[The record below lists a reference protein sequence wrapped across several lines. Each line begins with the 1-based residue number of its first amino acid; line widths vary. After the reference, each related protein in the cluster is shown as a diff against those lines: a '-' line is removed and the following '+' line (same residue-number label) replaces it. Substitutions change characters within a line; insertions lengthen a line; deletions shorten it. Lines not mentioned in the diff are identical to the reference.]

1 MFQDTPYTS
10 PEWLL
15 AIYIP
20 PISVARLPFLHGR
33 SCISGLDTFFRMA
46 LLPAGKRDFFGALV
60 CLSRLLGWPKR
71 AYAFF
76 PGYIQEK
83 THTPFLAKGII
94 VHVLPLFMCF
104 QDDSNLLPEIF
115 FLQFCLAFKVSSL
128 PSLNIFLKERYH
140 LKLCRFVNCRPLS
153 SIFQL
158 AFLGAGRKSA
168 GLLQALFWFWGAG

>member
-1 MFQDTPYTS
+1 MT
-10 PEWLL
+10 
-15 AIYIP
+15 
-20 PISVARLPFLHGR
+20 
-33 SCISGLDTFFRMA
+33 
-46 LLPAGKRDFFGALV
+46 LLPDGKRDFFGALI

-76 PGYIQEK
+76 REYIQEK
-83 THTPFLAKGII
+83 THTPALAKGII

-104 QDDSNLLPEIF
+104 QGDSNLPPEF
-115 FLQFCLAFKVSSL
+115 CFLQFCLAFKASSL
-128 PSLNIFLKERYH
+128 PSLNIFVDECYH

-168 GLLQALFWFWGAG
+168 GLLQALFWFWGQAELVLNSSS

>member
-33 SCISGLDTFFRMA
+33 SCISGFDTFFCMA
-46 LLPAGKRDFFGALV
+46 LLPDGKRDFFVALI
-60 CLSRLLGWPKR
+60 CLSRWLGWPKR

-76 PGYIQEK
+76 PVYIQGK
-83 THTPFLAKGII
+83 THTPLMANGIV

-104 QDDSNLLPEIF
+104 QGDSNLPPEIC
-115 FLQFCLAFKVSSL
+115 FLQILPCFQILFVAF
-128 PSLNIFLKERYH
+128 PQYI
-140 LKLCRFVNCRPLS
+140 C
-153 SIFQL
+153 
-158 AFLGAGRKSA
+158 GRE
-168 GLLQALFWFWGAG
+168 L

>member
-1 MFQDTPYTS
+1 MPSSGIAGSYGS
-10 PEWLL
+10 PIFSFLRTL
-15 AIYIP
+15 HTVLHSGCVNLHPTHQRSKA
-20 PISVARLPFLHGR
+20 PISPWPGLHFWFGHFFLHGPFAR
-33 SCISGLDTFFRMA
+33 WEA
-46 LLPAGKRDFFGALV
+46 
-60 CLSRLLGWPKR
+60 RLLWS
-71 AYAFF
+71 ADL
-76 PGYIQEK
+76 
-83 THTPFLAKGII
+83 PFQVAWLAKKGII
-94 VHVLPLFMCF
+94 VLVLPLFMCF